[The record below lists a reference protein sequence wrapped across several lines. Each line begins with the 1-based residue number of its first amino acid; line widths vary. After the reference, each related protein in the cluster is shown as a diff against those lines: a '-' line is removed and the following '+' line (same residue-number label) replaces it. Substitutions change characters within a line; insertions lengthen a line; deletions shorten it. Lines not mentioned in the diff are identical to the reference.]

1 MKSLDRLM
9 EFVEEDAVLAEMVE
23 DVNDEVSERFL
34 ELPIDADGVPIHLG
48 DYLKSEEYDGR
59 QFPCRGL
66 NVEVC
71 NSGKRWTVCLS
82 YDSYS
87 GTSEYTPANR
97 CRHVKPRTIED
108 VLRDFAKEVNVRQS
122 DFISIDGENAY
133 LLAAI
138 NETADEIRGMMV

>member
-71 NSGKRWTVCLS
+71 NSGKRWTVCMS

-97 CRHVKPRTIED
+97 CHHVKPRTLED
-108 VLRDFAKEVNVRQS
+108 VLLDVIEHAVCPSNSWDEIIAK
-122 DFISIDGENAY
+122 Y
-133 LLAAI
+133 
-138 NETADEIRGMMV
+138 ADEIRELMGVS